1 MGIVKRFILALV
13 CLIIISILTWI
24 FPFSY
29 ISVYKSSNYT
39 ADSFEVDAYSKKLNE
54 FKESFD
60 ENSTDDVTTK
70 FTLAILPMFEG
81 TWLVNKGTVKM
92 SYDELDSIFHTVSH
106 TKNNLQTL
114 GLEETYTEEQ
124 RLYLVDIIDNL
135 DSLEET
141 IESIMNEKWETRS
154 TLNIEFRNLHNAF
167 FNSFNVFISFYE
179 ISQQS

>member
-1 MGIVKRFILALV
+1 
-13 CLIIISILTWI
+13 
-24 FPFSY
+24 
-29 ISVYKSSNYT
+29 
-39 ADSFEVDAYSKKLNE
+39 
-54 FKESFD
+54 
-60 ENSTDDVTTK
+60 
-70 FTLAILPMFEG
+70 MFEG